1 MIIPWIMRFWKL
13 KIVKGRKKFMLK
25 IVEKFRGLIALLAVV
40 LTVFG
45 TLMAMVEYGSFVML
59 VGVFL
64 LVFAELCE
72 ISVKLN
78 K

>member
-1 MIIPWIMRFWKL
+1 
-13 KIVKGRKKFMLK
+13 MLK
-25 IVEKFRGLIALLAVV
+25 IVEKFRSLIALLAIA

-45 TLMAMVEYGSFVML
+45 AMMAVVEMGGSVLL

-64 LVFAELCE
+64 LLFAELCE

>member
-1 MIIPWIMRFWKL
+1 
-13 KIVKGRKKFMLK
+13 
-25 IVEKFRGLIALLAVV
+25 
-40 LTVFG
+40 
-45 TLMAMVEYGSFVML
+45 MAMVEYGSFVML

-72 ISVKLN
+72 ISSKLS

>member
-1 MIIPWIMRFWKL
+1 
-13 KIVKGRKKFMLK
+13 MLK
-25 IVEKFRGLIALLAVV
+25 IIEKFRGLIALLVV

>member
-1 MIIPWIMRFWKL
+1 
-13 KIVKGRKKFMLK
+13 MLK
-25 IVEKFRGLIALLAVV
+25 IIEKFRGLIALLAVV

-72 ISVKLN
+72 ISNSIRCKQ
-78 K
+78 

>member
-1 MIIPWIMRFWKL
+1 
-13 KIVKGRKKFMLK
+13 MLK
-25 IVEKFRGLIALLAVV
+25 IIEHFRGLIALLAIV

>member
-1 MIIPWIMRFWKL
+1 
-13 KIVKGRKKFMLK
+13 MLK
-25 IVEKFRGLIALLAVV
+25 ILERLRSLIALLAIV

-45 TLMAMVEYGSFVML
+45 FLMTMVEYGSFVML

-72 ISVKLN
+72 ISAKLN